1 MIVSFILAVY
11 LQLIHPSLGFEPLEQ
26 DIQFLISVF
35 ITTIAWV
42 SVSLLTRPSNI
53 NTLKDF
59 YIKIQ
64 PGGKGWN
71 KVKAQI
77 DEKIDSTKTALGEQV
92 QMVEGRVG
100 GLNVQL
106 EGFNDDLSVQT
117 EAVATL
123 TAVKHDTFAQN
134 ILDLVAENAARL
146 GLIGNAPQKV
156 DERALQRKFME
167 SLATINLV
175 TAQDDQFVMAD
186 GVRRAVAFVDAET
199 QDATARSKCD
209 ELNASI
215 EQLEAS
221 LKEAIAARDAALRQE
236 SSERRKQD
244 KAQSKERAKDALS
257 ARDAAVAAEI
267 PVAHGIA
274 VSYTHLTLPTNREV

>member
-1 MIVSFILAVY
+1 NA
-11 LQLIHPSLGFEPLEQ
+11 E
-26 DIQFLISVF
+26 
-35 ITTIAWV
+35 IA
-42 SVSLLTRPSNI
+42 SS
-53 NTLKDF
+53 
-59 YIKIQ
+59 
-64 PGGKGWN
+64 
-71 KVKAQI
+71 KAQI

-123 TAVKHDTFAQN
+123 TAVKHDAFAQN

-156 DERALQRKFME
+156 DERALQKKFME

-175 TAQDDQFVMAD
+175 QASSEDTFVMSED
-186 GVRRAVAFVDAET
+186 VRKAVDFVNEET

-209 ELNASI
+209 ELSTSI

-236 SSERRKQD
+236 SAERRK
-244 KAQSKERAKDALS
+244 
-257 ARDAAVAAEI
+257 
-267 PVAHGIA
+267 
-274 VSYTHLTLPTNREV
+274 